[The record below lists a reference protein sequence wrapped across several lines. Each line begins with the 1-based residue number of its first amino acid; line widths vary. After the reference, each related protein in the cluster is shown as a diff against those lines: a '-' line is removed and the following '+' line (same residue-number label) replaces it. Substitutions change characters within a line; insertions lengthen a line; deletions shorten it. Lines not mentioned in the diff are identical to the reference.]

1 MSIGKNI
8 TLSKI
13 DMIHILSLVIML
25 VAIFNYIL
33 TDISIFK
40 TALIILSVELMKK
53 LFNDVIECLKDYPE
67 YVDDPD
73 VSVSNIFSR

>member
-1 MSIGKNI
+1 MSIRKNI

-33 TDISIFK
+33 TDTSIFK
-40 TALIILSVELMKK
+40 TALIILSVEFMKK

>member
-1 MSIGKNI
+1 MSIRKNI

-33 TDISIFK
+33 TDTSIFK
-40 TALIILSVELMKK
+40 TALIILSVEFMKK

-67 YVDDPD
+67 YVGKGVFRLAACPQ
-73 VSVSNIFSR
+73 

>member
-8 TLSKI
+8 TRAKI
-13 DMIHILSLVIML
+13 DMIHILSLFMML
-25 VAIFNYIL
+25 AAILNCIFNQ
-33 TDISIFK
+33 TTVFK
-40 TALIILSVELMKK
+40 TAVIILSIELMKK
-53 LFNDVIECLKDYPE
+53 LFNDVIKCLKDYPE

>member
-40 TALIILSVELMKK
+40 TALIILSVEFMKK
-53 LFNDVIECLKDYPE
+53 LFNDVIDCLKDYPE